1 MIIKNLEK
9 FKILTTS
16 QAVTLFA
23 GLPLLLGMAKCL
35 GLEEELNALPIKKRD
50 PGDSGA
56 AGDQDPPALR
66 QRGVDRH
73 RGLKEPREGREST
86 RWPPRRW
93 GDSRSWEIFQFLIS
107 PTSRY
112 GGNGSY
118 LSFYGGDHPGFH
130 TEGNI

>member
-66 QRGVDRH
+66 QRGVDRPQGKL
-73 RGLKEPREGREST
+73 RPKTAIEG
-86 RWPPRRW
+86 
-93 GDSRSWEIFQFLIS
+93 
-107 PTSRY
+107 
-112 GGNGSY
+112 
-118 LSFYGGDHPGFH
+118 
-130 TEGNI
+130 